1 MKLYK
6 YAISMAVAAS
16 SVAMV
21 SCDNDFDR
29 PPVIV
34 PVATIEANTAISE
47 LKETYWSEI
56 SENKYAT
63 IPVNAAGDS
72 IVIAGTVISSDKSG
86 NIYKGIY
93 LRDETGVTYLRVNAY
108 DLYESYQPGQEVR
121 INVTGLLIG
130 GYGRAPQMGSLYN
143 NGVGQIAEAEFKVRA
158 QCNGLPVKDAAAP
171 VETTIADLNSYKTN
185 TADLQTWMFQLVR
198 LNDVKFEDGGSK
210 LWTDKP
216 GDTGS
221 TSRTISDAAGNTIIA
236 YTSNKATFAS
246 EVLPKGTGSIT
257 AILSYYNGTW
267 QLLVMDPS
275 TDCEGF
281 EFVDTP
287 ETPANPDAPAGAI
300 FSETFKTGKGDFTI
314 ENVNAPTAVGEIWKH
329 DSKYGYM
336 IATAYVSSDKS
347 NHASESWLISPVI
360 DLTGQSA
367 AYLSFDQAM
376 NYFTSIAK
384 AQSETTVNIREE
396 GAQTWTKLTVPSYPD
411 ALGWDFKGSGSID
424 LSAYLGKKVQI
435 GFCYTS
441 TDTKAGTWEIK
452 NVLVSPQGTP
462 STPDQPSTPST
473 GGFTESFASGQGGF
487 TIENVTMG
495 GELNYVWNHDSNYAC
510 MKASAYVN
518 GSSHASDSWLISPV
532 ISLEGMTAPKLS
544 FEHAVNK
551 FPSVDTAK
559 EQISVCVR
567 LEGATDWVKLPLQEF
582 GSNSSWTFFSSGD
595 ISLADYAGKKVQI
608 AFHYTSTDTASGTW
622 EVKNVNVK

>member
-1 MKLYK
+1 
-6 YAISMAVAAS
+6 MAVAAS
-16 SVAMV
+16 AVAMV

-47 LKETYWSEI
+47 LKEAYWNEI
-56 SENKYAT
+56 SNNAYTT
-63 IPVNAAGDS
+63 IPVNAKGDS

-93 LRDETGVTYLRVNAY
+93 LRDETGVTYIRVNAY

-121 INVTGLLIG
+121 VNVTGLLIG
-130 GYGRAPQMGSLYN
+130 GYGRAPQIGSLYN
-143 NGVGQIAEAEFKVRA
+143 NQVGQVAEAEFKLRA
-158 QCNGLPVKDAAAP
+158 QCNGLPEKGGVDP
-171 VETTIADLNSYKTN
+171 VVTTIANLNSYKN
-185 TADLQTWMFQLVR
+185 NAEDLQKWMFQLVK
-198 LNDVKFEDGGSK
+198 LENVSFEDGGVK

-221 TSRTISDAAGNTIIA
+221 TSRNITDSEGNKIIA

-246 EVLPKGTGSIT
+246 DVLPKGTGSVT

-267 QLLVMDPS
+267 QLLFMDPQ

-281 EFVDTP
+281 EFV
-287 ETPANPDAPAGAI
+287 ETPGSPSSPDIPSGAI

-314 ENVNAPTAVGEIWKH
+314 ENVNAPAAVGEVWKH

-360 DLTGQSA
+360 DLAGRTA
-367 AYLSFDQAM
+367 AFLSFDQAM

-384 AQSETTVNIREE
+384 AQTEATVNIREE
-396 GAQTWTKLTVPSYPD
+396 GSETWTKLTVPSYPD
-411 ALGWDFKGSGSID
+411 ALGWDFKNSGSID

-441 TDTKAGTWEIK
+441 TDSKAGTWEVK
-452 NVLVSPQGTP
+452 NVVVSPEGTP
-462 STPDQPSTPST
+462 STPDQPSTPT
-473 GGFTESFASGQGGF
+473 GPGFSESFANGQGGF

-495 GELNYVWNHDSNYAC
+495 EALSYVWNHDASYAC

-518 GSSHASDSWLISPV
+518 GSSQPSDSWLISPV

-544 FEHAVNK
+544 FEQAINK

-559 EQISVCVR
+559 EQISVCAR
-567 LEGATDWVKLPLQEF
+567 LEGATEWTRLPLQEY
-582 GSNSSWTFFSSGD
+582 GSNSSWTFFNSGE
-595 ISLADYAGKKVQI
+595 ISLADYAGKKIQI
-608 AFHYTSTDTASGTW
+608 AFHYTSTASASGTW